1 LYQHVIYKP
10 SGGNAL
16 VKSGSYHVYTSGAYD
31 SLIAAVDT
39 YLVDITWVL
48 MMTWKNDT
56 DATQTYPYTF
66 TTGLTITKGI
76 EINKGF
82 PLGPTYKGAT
92 LTIDHKT
99 RVFKPTETTEAKTI
113 TINLSVPPQSLIV
126 VYQRKY
132 KFKDSMF
139 FVHQSSGGQFGVA
152 LQRGEGPCKKECEVE
167 IMSEDY
173 ATLRAELSG
182 TGTIDV
188 DTVGRA
194 QATNQTT
201 FKDNCTWTCRNKLNE
216 MGI

>member
-1 LYQHVIYKP
+1 MYQHVVYKP
-10 SGGNAL
+10 SGGDAL
-16 VKSGSYHVYTSGAYD
+16 VKSGCYYVYFSGAYD

-48 MMTWKNDT
+48 MMSWKNDT

-66 TTGLTITKGI
+66 TTGLTVTKGI
-76 EINKGF
+76 EVNKGF
-82 PLGPTYKGAT
+82 SLGPTYKGAT

-132 KFKDSMF
+132 RFRDSMF
-139 FVHQSSGGQFGVA
+139 FVHQSSRGQFDVA
-152 LQRGEGPCKKECEVE
+152 LQGGEGPFKKECEVE

-188 DTVGRA
+188 DTVGHA
-194 QATNQTT
+194 QGANQTIV
-201 FKDNCTWTCRNKLNE
+201 KGNCTRTCMNKLDE
-216 MGI
+216 MGV